1 MLCINTYIHIH
12 GQGEACKGKKIELC
26 DLRSRKLA
34 MYSLKGKVAIRRKGL
49 SILTKMTQCDRTT
62 QI

>member
-1 MLCINTYIHIH
+1 MCIYVVYIYVYTYTRV
-12 GQGEACKGKKIELC
+12 CKGKKIELY

-49 SILTKMTQCDRTT
+49 SILTKMTQCDRTK